1 MKKDKSNKVF
11 RYENDKLNKNKQK
24 LYDNEYSEEFNDEN
38 RQLELEIEERKCFT
52 KTNNKKSNKKRGFC
66 VFFPKNVKNI

>member
-24 LYDNEYSEEFNDEN
+24 LYDNEYSEEFNYEN

-52 KTNNKKSNKKRGFC
+52 KTNNKKSNKKGENC
-66 VFFPKNVKNI
+66 